1 MQNFDD
7 IIAYQPNDIQ
17 NILISDLHLSQNE
30 PALTQA
36 FLVFLD
42 KIATLPQLSSLFI
55 LGDWF
60 DAWLGDDIADTPNFA
75 NWLQPILAKLDNIR
89 QNGCEIF
96 VMHGNRDFLLGQGFC
111 DKFGGKLL
119 KQPFW
124 IECNQQKIRLEHGD
138 KLCTDDKSYQRFRRV
153 IQNPLTKQFLT
164 ALPMT
169 KREKIAQNLRQKS
182 KSDNQKKL
190 PFIMDVNENAVKNA
204 LKDFDVLIH
213 GHTHRPFVHN
223 YDDKK
228 RVVLGDWRLFN
239 NQVQAVIGIEQRHQQ
254 IELVDFTYQFF

>member
-30 PALTQA
+30 LALTQA
-36 FLVFLD
+36 FLAFLD

-75 NWLQPILAKLDNIR
+75 NWLQPILEKLYHIR

-119 KQPFW
+119 EQPFW

-138 KLCTDDKSYQRFRRV
+138 KLCTDDKRYQCFRRV
-153 IQNPLTKQFLT
+153 IQNPLAKQFLT
-164 ALPMT
+164 ALPIT

-182 KSDNQKKL
+182 KADNQKKS
-190 PFIMDVNENAVKNA
+190 PFIMDVNVNAVKSA
-204 LKDFDVLIH
+204 LKDCDVLIH
-213 GHTHRPFVHN
+213 GHTHRPASHAIN
-223 YDDKK
+223 DKK

-239 NQVQAVIGIEQRHQQ
+239 NQVQAVIGVGQRYQQ
-254 IELVDFTYQFF
+254 IELVDFTYQVY

>member
-7 IIAYQPNDIQ
+7 IIAYQPHDIK

-36 FLVFLD
+36 FLAFLD

-75 NWLQPILAKLDNIR
+75 NWLQPILEKLYHIR

-119 KQPFW
+119 KQPFLW
-124 IECNQQKIRLEHGD
+124 ECNQQKIRLEHGD
-138 KLCTDDKSYQRFRRV
+138 KLCTDDKRYQCFRRV
-153 IQNPLTKQFLT
+153 IQNPLVKTMLLR
-164 ALPMT
+164 LPIG
-169 KREKIAQNLRQKS
+169 KRQKIAQNLRQKS
-182 KSDNQKKL
+182 QLANQKKS
-190 PFIMDVNENAVKNA
+190 PFIMDVNVNAVKSA
-204 LKDFDVLIH
+204 LKDCDVLIH
-213 GHTHRPFVHN
+213 GHTHRPACHVV
-223 YDDKK
+223 DDKK
-228 RVVLGDWRLFN
+228 RLVLGDWRVVNGRVEAVVGVVGKSLDLCLF
-239 NQVQAVIGIEQRHQQ
+239 
-254 IELVDFTYQFF
+254 Y